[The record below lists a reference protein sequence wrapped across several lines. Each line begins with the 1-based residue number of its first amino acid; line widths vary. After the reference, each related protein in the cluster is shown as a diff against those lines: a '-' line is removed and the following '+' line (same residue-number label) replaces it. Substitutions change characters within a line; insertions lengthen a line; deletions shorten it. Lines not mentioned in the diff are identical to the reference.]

1 MVDSIIGVG
10 WYLGARELSTSFPG
24 SSGDEVGG
32 TVPNRGLS
40 VGSSL
45 LALSFFNFRQFL
57 VICLFPYF
65 CGRLGIDCNTFICW
79 PFPSLKIT

>member
-1 MVDSIIGVG
+1 MV
-10 WYLGARELSTSFPG
+10 FG
-24 SSGDEVGG
+24 SKGTVNLLPRYSGDEVGG

-45 LALSFFNFRQFL
+45 LAFSFFNFRQFL

-79 PFPSLKIT
+79 PFPSSKIT